1 MKNYQMLI
9 IKEAYKELKEL
20 SGNKGYYIPLVKNIK
35 LIEIELEA
43 LEAMKTRTEKFDE
56 FLKEKEVLL
65 KEYAKK
71 DEHGQPLK
79 VTEEI
84 NGAQF
89 LKYDIDEKDKELV
102 DTKGKELIEK
112 YKEAIEDMLAKEDNY
127 IATMNED
134 CTTTFYSIKEVDLP
148 KEMSPELFEVIEEFV
163 EYEKVL

>member
-43 LEAMKTRTEKFDE
+43 LEAIKEKTKGFDE

-65 KEYAKK
+65 REYAKK

-79 VTEEI
+79 ITEEV
-84 NGAQF
+84 NGTQF

-112 YKEAIEDMLAKEDNY
+112 YKEVIEDMNK
-127 IATMNED
+127 
-134 CTTTFYSIKEVDLP
+134 IK
-148 KEMSPELFEVIEEFV
+148 
-163 EYEKVL
+163 